1 MKEDKSMSTLIAGID
16 IGGSNNDVCAVSDT
30 GEVIAAHQRFAHTR
44 PGSEGLA
51 TWLAEQMVEGD
62 FERLQ
67 IAGEST
73 GLHWFH
79 LFWQL
84 QHAPELD
91 DLDVELYL
99 VNARAVAKFKPSL
112 CEQEKTDVKD
122 AHAIAEWLR
131 FRKQP
136 HHQLSLDERFLPLQR
151 LTRHRFH
158 LMHNLVREKVY
169 TRQVAL
175 YLKMSTY
182 QPQQP
187 FSDPF
192 AKSGWWVLL
201 AHATLDEMA
210 QRDLDE
216 LTEDLR
222 LASDHHLPDPRA
234 TAEQLQQLAQ
244 MAYPLPPGLAAAVNM
259 MLAQLQAHITFL
271 QQQLATLDQHIEALA
286 QTLPGYAH
294 LASIPGIG
302 PVYAAGLLA
311 EIQDVQRFMTD
322 HLGRPRTLH
331 QGQAALAK
339 FAGLW
344 WPRHESS
351 DFKADNRRLAKTGNH
366 YLRYYLV
373 EAANSVR
380 LKLPDYRAFYQRK
393 SREAVRYHHRRA
405 LVLTARKLARLV
417 FSLLLKN
424 EPYRLPGGD
433 ARA

>member
-1 MKEDKSMSTLIAGID
+1 
-16 IGGSNNDVCAVSDT
+16 
-30 GEVIAAHQRFAHTR
+30 
-44 PGSEGLA
+44 
-51 TWLAEQMVEGD
+51 
-62 FERLQ
+62 
-67 IAGEST
+67 
-73 GLHWFH
+73 
-79 LFWQL
+79 
-84 QHAPELD
+84 
-91 DLDVELYL
+91 
-99 VNARAVAKFKPSL
+99 
-112 CEQEKTDVKD
+112 
-122 AHAIAEWLR
+122 
-131 FRKQP
+131 
-136 HHQLSLDERFLPLQR
+136 
-151 LTRHRFH
+151 
-158 LMHNLVREKVY
+158 MHNLAREKVY
-169 TRQVAL
+169 ARQVAL

-192 AKSGWWVLL
+192 AKRGWWTLL
-201 AHATLDEMA
+201 EQATVDELA

-222 LASDHHLPDPRA
+222 LVSDNHLPDPQA

-244 MAYPLPPGLAAAVNM
+244 AAYPLPPGLAEAVNL
-259 MLAQLQAHITFL
+259 MLAQYQAHITFL
-271 QQQLATLDQHIEALA
+271 QQQLAALDKHIETLA
-286 QTLPGYAH
+286 QTLPGYTH

-302 PVYAAGLLA
+302 PGYAAGLLA

-351 DFKADNRRLAKTGNH
+351 DFKADNRRLAKTGNC

-380 LKLPDYRAFYQRK
+380 LKLPNYRAFYQRK

-417 FSLLLKN
+417 FSLLLN
-424 EPYRLPGGD
+424 DRPYQPRGGD
-433 ARA
+433 TAA

>member
-1 MKEDKSMSTLIAGID
+1 MKEDKTMSTLIAGID

-30 GEVIAAHQRFAHTR
+30 GEVIAAHRRFAHTR

-112 CEQEKTDVKD
+112 GEQEKTDVKD
-122 AHAIAEWLR
+122 AYAIAEWLR

-136 HHQLSLDERFLPLQR
+136 HHQLSLDEHFLPLQR

-169 TRQVAL
+169 ARQVAL
-175 YLKMSTY
+175 YLKMRTY
-182 QPQQP
+182 QPQKP

-192 AKSGWWVLL
+192 AKRGWWVLL
-201 AHATLDEMA
+201 AHATLDEIA
-210 QRDLDE
+210 QRNLDE
-216 LTEDLR
+216 LTADLR
-222 LASDHHLPDPRA
+222 LASDKHLPDPRA

-244 MAYPLPPGLAAAVNM
+244 IAYPLPPGLAEAVNI

-286 QTLPGYAH
+286 QTLPSYAH

-302 PVYAAGLLA
+302 PVYAPGCWL
-311 EIQDVQRFMTD
+311 
-322 HLGRPRTLH
+322 
-331 QGQAALAK
+331 
-339 FAGLW
+339 
-344 WPRHESS
+344 
-351 DFKADNRRLAKTGNH
+351 
-366 YLRYYLV
+366 
-373 EAANSVR
+373 
-380 LKLPDYRAFYQRK
+380 K
-393 SREAVRYHHRRA
+393 SRMPSA
-405 LVLTARKLARLV
+405 
-417 FSLLLKN
+417 S
-424 EPYRLPGGD
+424 
-433 ARA
+433 

>member
-1 MKEDKSMSTLIAGID
+1 MSTLIAGID
-16 IGGSNNDVCAVSDT
+16 IGGAHNDVCLLSDA
-30 GEVIAAHQRFAHTR
+30 GEIVAAHRRFAHTL
-44 PGSEGLA
+44 PGSQALV
-51 TWLAEQMVEGD
+51 TWLAEHMAQD
-62 FERLQ
+62 TFDRLQ

-79 LFWQL
+79 LFWHL
-84 QHAPELD
+84 QHTAEFD

-99 VNARAVAKFKPSL
+99 VNAHAVAKFKPSL
-112 CEQEKTDVKD
+112 GEQEKTDVKD
-122 AHAIAEWLR
+122 AYAIAEWLR

-136 HHQLSLDERFLPLQR
+136 HHQLTLDEHFLPLQR

-158 LMHNLVREKVY
+158 LMQALAREKVY
-169 TRQVAL
+169 ARQVAL

-192 AKSGWWVLL
+192 AHSGWWALL
-201 AHATLDEMA
+201 EHATIDELA
-210 QRDLDE
+210 QRDLD
-216 LTEDLR
+216 DLIAGLR
-222 LASDHHLPDPRA
+222 QASDNHLPDPRA
-234 TAEQLQQLAQ
+234 TADHLQQLAQ
-244 MAYPLPPGLAAAVNM
+244 MAYPLPSGLAEAVNL

-271 QQQLATLDQHIEALA
+271 QQQLAALDQHIASLA

-311 EIQDVQRFMTD
+311 EIQDVQRFMAD
-322 HLGRPRTLH
+322 PKHRPRSPH

-351 DFKADNRRLAKTGNH
+351 DFKAENRRLAKTGNR

-380 LKLPDYRAFYQRK
+380 LLLPDYRAFYQRK

-405 LVLTARKLARLV
+405 LVLTARKLVRLV
-417 FSLLLKN
+417 FSLLLNDRTYQPK
-424 EPYRLPGGD
+424 GGQP
-433 ARA
+433 AP